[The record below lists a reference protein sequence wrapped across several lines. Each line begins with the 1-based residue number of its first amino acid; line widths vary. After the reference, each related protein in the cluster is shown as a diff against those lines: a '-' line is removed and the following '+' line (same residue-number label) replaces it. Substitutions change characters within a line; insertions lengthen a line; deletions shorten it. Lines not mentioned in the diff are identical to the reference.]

1 MFFRY
6 IYYAFA
12 KHFSTLIKP
21 KCLAVAVTD
30 TATGAM
36 QVFSTAGAQWAA
48 EHKAERQ
55 ATRFDAEVFLC

>member
-1 MFFRY
+1 
-6 IYYAFA
+6 
-12 KHFSTLIKP
+12 
-21 KCLAVAVTD
+21 
-30 TATGAM
+30 M